1 MTAKMALVTS
11 LLLAV
16 FAPARVGHLRFI
28 QLTTPL
34 IVSAEKSHPP
44 YIAFNEAEKL
54 SLKDPWD
61 LMDEKEASSLT
72 TDLVVGPLSSNTPI
86 VQLETLHISSA
97 PSRLELPGLQ
107 VARTP
112 VEPPV
117 EGGSWVQELPVR
129 EKLRLEQAQMRH
141 RDLLAEDEAA
151 GLALEKTWKERA
163 REVVERAQVE
173 APKAS
178 PITVGSGTDE
188 NGQVIRPE
196 RSVARVEVAP
206 DRTDEDLE
214 IGGEFQLQNLAYINH
229 TIEIRR
235 RHEGIYEE
243 KGTVKPLES
252 TYNIRVAGRTGEIVI
267 RMRDQSNRIVG
278 ESSFPLSRYRQS
290 GQRGTVRGPKVVLQP
305 KNDIAGRAL
314 PTSYAS
320 TKINDNKTFA
330 GISGDAFMGAFDIH
344 VAKNGEFELNNI
356 KKGSFS
362 MVSMTA
368 KDHARTS
375 MLVAAGFRAN
385 IPLFSLSM
393 IKAMKE
399 IVSEQRRQ
407 NLNDPESS
415 VIWGQARV
423 DGKAVSGVQVEVES
437 APGYEPIYFNEWM
450 LPDPNLKATS
460 SNGTY
465 AFVGVPEGL
474 HALIGRRGEKYFS
487 HQNVVVQQK
496 AVALGDL
503 ETGHESE
510 QAIFRVF
517 DAFTGDPRPAE
528 IVHQGVAEP
537 LRIGTGGAATA
548 LLGAVHRLSLSQVRP
563 EAPYAAARYYS
574 DDQRGYVH
582 YPLIREDWIAY
593 MRASMKI
600 DDRPG
605 TSVVVG
611 FVTHE
616 DFSVDALDPLG
627 QVQVAYFDATG
638 KPSREG
644 TAGGGF
650 VIFGLSEGVREI
662 LVTSGKTGEIAAQT
676 VASDPG
682 ALTVLRFQED

>member
-16 FAPARVGHLRFI
+16 FAPARVGHLRFV

-61 LMDEKEASSLT
+61 LMDEKEASALT
-72 TDLVVGPLSSNTPI
+72 TDIVVMPLAEKI
-86 VQLETLHISSA
+86 VLHLEPLRLSREPA
-97 PSRLELPGLQ
+97 RLELPGLQ
-107 VARTP
+107 VASNDR
-112 VEPPV
+112 VESPA
-117 EGGSWVQELPVR
+117 ESAWVQELPSR
-129 EKLRLEQAQMRH
+129 ERLRLEQAQLKN
-141 RDLLAEDEAA
+141 RDLLIEEEESP
-151 GLALEKTWKERA
+151 GLQLEKTWR
-163 REVVERAQVE
+163 ERAQEVI
-173 APKAS
+173 ARTQAS
-178 PITVGSGTDE
+178 ESKPSSVTIGSGTDE
-188 NGQVIRPE
+188 AGRVIQTE

-206 DRTDEDLE
+206 EQIEESLE
-214 IGGEFQLQNLAYINH
+214 IAGEFQLKNLAYINYP
-229 TIEIRR
+229 IEIRR

-243 KGTVKPLES
+243 KGSVELLES
-252 TYNIRVAGRTGEIVI
+252 TYKIRVSGRTGEVVI

-278 ESSFPLSRYRQS
+278 ESSFPLSRFRQTS
-290 GQRGTVRGPKVVLQP
+290 QRGTVRGPKVTLQP
-305 KNDIAGRAL
+305 KNDIAGRAI

-320 TKINDNKTFA
+320 TKNSDHKTFA
-330 GISGDAFMGAFDIH
+330 GVAGDAFMGASDIH

-362 MVSMTA
+362 LVSMTA

-385 IPLFSLSM
+385 IPLFPNSM
-393 IKAMKE
+393 MNAMKE
-399 IVSEQRRQ
+399 IVSEQRKQ

-415 VIWGQARV
+415 VIWGQVTV

-437 APGYEPIYFNEWM
+437 VPGYEPIYFNEWM
-450 LPDPNLKATS
+450 LPDPALKATS

-474 HALIGRRGEKYFS
+474 HAILGRRGDKYFS
-487 HQNVVVQQK
+487 HQNVVVQK
-496 AVALGDL
+496 SAVALGNL

-517 DAFTGDPRPAE
+517 DAFTGDPQPAE

-537 LRIGTGGAATA
+537 LLIGTSGSTTA
-548 LLGAVHRLSLSQVRP
+548 LLGSVHRLSLSQVRP
-563 EAPYAAARYYS
+563 ESPYALARYYS

-582 YPLIREDWIAY
+582 YPLIREDWISY
-593 MRASMKI
+593 MRAMMKI
-600 DDRPG
+600 DDQPG

-616 DFSVDALDPLG
+616 DFSVDALDPFSRT
-627 QVQVAYFDATG
+627 QIAYFDAAG
-638 KPSREG
+638 RPAKEG

-662 LVTSGKTGEIAAQT
+662 LVTSGKTGEIATQT
-676 VASDPG
+676 VASDSG